1 MAFKSYNNNDKG
13 PVCTTF
19 SGVSFSNPES
29 SIGQTKISIS
39 YFNRVMKIAIA
50 ARNNNGS
57 NNEYA
62 TYDNDNAVVVYASN
76 IKARILYLLIQKL
89 KEDPNTHNVC
99 VELKN
104 GLIKVSDGS
113 EYGSSV
119 PCISIS
125 YASEDGSVHEI
136 VYQTKEGFH
145 KGAAN
150 YSNGSYQNVLFDDIE
165 LDTFAMTL
173 DEYYKASS
181 YAIAASVWEANM
193 YRHEYEINLIKSIAE
208 KSGVQIGSSNNNNSN
223 PAKFN
228 NKTFLSN
235 NNGGNN
241 TKSSTGSM
249 IPKEYESSTFDDIA
263 ASMM

>member
-1 MAFKSYNNNDKG
+1 MAFKSYNNNDKA
-13 PVCTTF
+13 PTCTTY
-19 SGVSFSNPES
+19 SGISFSNPES
-29 SIGQTKISIS
+29 SIGQTKISIG
-39 YFNRVMKIAIA
+39 YFNKVMKISIA

-57 NNEYA
+57 NNEFA
-62 TYDNDNAVVVYASN
+62 TYDNDNAVNVYVSN

-89 KEDPNTHNVC
+89 INEPDTHNVC
-99 VELKN
+99 IELKN

-113 EYGSSV
+113 EYGSSNY
-119 PCISIS
+119 CISIS

-136 VYQTKEGFH
+136 VYQTKSGFH
-145 KGAAN
+145 TGAYN
-150 YSNGSYQNVLFDDIE
+150 YENGSYQTATFDDIE
-165 LDTFAMTL
+165 LETFMMAL

-193 YRHEYEINLIKSIAE
+193 YKHEYEINLIKSIAE
-208 KSGVQIGSSNNNNSN
+208 KCGVQIGNGNNN

-235 NNGGNN
+235 SGSGNNGGN
-241 TKSSTGSM
+241 SGSM

>member
-1 MAFKSYNNNDKG
+1 MAFKSYNNNDKT
-13 PVCTTF
+13 PVCTTY

-29 SIGQTKISIS
+29 NLGQTKISIN
-39 YFNRVMKIAIA
+39 YFNKIMKISIA
-50 ARNNNGS
+50 SRNNNGS

-62 TYDNDNAVVVYASN
+62 TYDNDNAVSVYVSN
-76 IKARILYLLIQKL
+76 IKARILYLLIEKKL
-89 KEDPNTHNVC
+89 LADPEVHNVC

-113 EYGSSV
+113 EYGSSNY
-119 PCISIS
+119 CISIS

-136 VYQTKEGFH
+136 VYETKSRFH
-145 KGAAN
+145 TGALN
-150 YSNGSYQNVLFDDIE
+150 YTNGSYQTESFDDIE
-165 LDTFAMTL
+165 LETFMMTL

-181 YAIAASVWEANM
+181 YAVAASVWEANM

-208 KSGVQIGSSNNNNSN
+208 KCGVQISNNN

-235 NNGGNN
+235 NTNSNNNG
-241 TKSSTGSM
+241 TSM
-249 IPKEYESSTFDDIA
+249 IPKEYETSTFDDIA
-263 ASMM
+263 SNMS

>member
-208 KSGVQIGSSNNNNSN
+208 KSGVQIGSSNNNSN

-235 NNGGNN
+235 NSSNN
-241 TKSSTGSM
+241 TNSNAGSM